1 MPFEVVGLSH
11 RTAPIE
17 IRERFMFA
25 RSEFADAL
33 ARLISH
39 RTVREAALLSTCN
52 RTEVYM
58 HVAEDD
64 GGVAEAIRLLAEHAG
79 ELPRQAE
86 SYMYV
91 HRNIDVVRHLYRV
104 TAGMDSMVLGEAQIQ
119 GQVRDAYELARGLT
133 GDRRAVQAVF
143 NRLFQTALSVGG
155 QVRTETQLSEGAASV
170 PSAAVELSRKI
181 FGSLRG
187 RSGMILGAGDMGEL
201 TLRTLIAEGMS
212 EVYVASRRLSRSE
225 ELTREVGG
233 SAVPYEEFRE
243 KLGLIDVLITSTAAP
258 VALVKED
265 DLRRARSKVK
275 KKPLLIVDIS
285 IPRDV
290 DPAVGKLRD
299 IFLYSIDDLKH
310 IVSESLERRRGEL
323 PRAEEIV
330 REAADAFWRWRSGL
344 QAVPL
349 IKELRERAEEV
360 RRTEFDKAMRHFDGL
375 SESDKERIERLT
387 KSMLKK
393 LLHEPTSRL
402 RKAAENGQD
411 LDLIAAVQYLLET
424 GDDDDDEDA

>member
-1 MPFEVVGLSH
+1 MPFAVVGLSH

-25 RSEFADAL
+25 RSELAQAL
-33 ARLISH
+33 TRLIGH
-39 RTVREAALLSTCN
+39 RAVREATLLSTCN

-58 HVAEDD
+58 HLAEQEE
-64 GGVAEAIRLLAEHAG
+64 GSAEAVRILAEHAG

-91 HRNIDVVRHLYRV
+91 HRGIDVVRHLYRV
-104 TAGMDSMVLGEAQIQ
+104 TSGMDSMVLGEVQIQ

-155 QVRTETQLSEGAASV
+155 RVKTETQLSEGAASV
-170 PSAAVELSRKI
+170 PSAAVELARKI

-201 TLRTLIAEGMS
+201 ALRTLIDEGMS
-212 EVYVASRRLSRSE
+212 EVFVASRRLSRSE

-233 SAVPYEEFRE
+233 SAVPYEDFRE
-243 KLGLIDVLITSTAAP
+243 NLGLIDVLITSTSAP
-258 VALVKED
+258 VALIKQED
-265 DLRRARSKVK
+265 LQRARSTVR

-290 DPAVGKLRD
+290 DPAVGKLRNV
-299 IFLYSIDDLKH
+299 FLYSIDDLEH
-310 IVSESLERRRGEL
+310 IVSESFERRRGEL
-323 PRAEEIV
+323 PLAEEIV
-330 REAADAFWRWRSGL
+330 GEAADAFWRWRSGL

-360 RRTEFDKAMRHFDGL
+360 RRIEFDKAIRRFDGL

-387 KSMLKK
+387 KSMLQK

-402 RKAAENGQD
+402 RTAAENGQD
-411 LDLIAAVQYLLET
+411 LDVLAAMQYLLET
-424 GDDDDDEDA
+424 GDDDKDEDA

>member
-1 MPFEVVGLSH
+1 MPFAVVGLSH

-25 RSEFADAL
+25 RSEFAPAL
-33 ARLISH
+33 ARLVGH
-39 RTVREAALLSTCN
+39 RAVREATLLSTCN

-58 HVAEDD
+58 HVAEQEA
-64 GGVAEAIRLLAEHAG
+64 GSAEAVRILAEHAG

-91 HRNIDVVRHLYRV
+91 HRGIDVVRHLYRV
-104 TAGMDSMVLGEAQIQ
+104 TSGMDSMVLGEVQIQ

-155 QVRTETQLSEGAASV
+155 RVKTETQLSEGAASV
-170 PSAAVELSRKI
+170 PSAAVELARKI

-187 RSGMILGAGDMGEL
+187 RSGMILGAGEMGEL
-201 TLRTLIAEGMS
+201 ALRTLIDEGMS
-212 EVYVASRRLSRSE
+212 EVFVASRRLSRSE

-233 SAVPYEEFRE
+233 SAVPYEDFRE
-243 KLGLIDVLITSTAAP
+243 SLGLIDVLITSTSAP
-258 VALVKED
+258 VALIKQED
-265 DLRRARSKVK
+265 LLRARSTVR

-290 DPAVGKLRD
+290 DPAVGKFRNV
-299 IFLYSIDDLKH
+299 FLYSIDDLEH
-310 IVSESLERRRGEL
+310 IVSESFERRRGEL
-323 PRAEEIV
+323 PLAEEIV
-330 REAADAFWRWRSGL
+330 SEAADAFWRWRSGL
-344 QAVPL
+344 HAVPL

-360 RRTEFDKAMRHFDGL
+360 RRIEFDKAIRRFAGL
-375 SESDKERIERLT
+375 SEGDKERIERLT
-387 KSMLKK
+387 KSMLQK

-402 RKAAENGQD
+402 RRAAENGQD
-411 LDLIAAVQYLLET
+411 LDVLAAMQYLLET
-424 GDDDDDEDA
+424 GDDDKDEDA